1 MKKANHQRGLWKH
14 KANPHDPDV
23 KLADFSYS
31 STEIA
36 DKIIV
41 RAWTNAG
48 FRDGLVADAP
58 NSTVTMDQRITNARN
73 ALQALNPPINL
84 TNPIVLTEV
93 EYDQGWEMDNDDQV
107 VFVLPKMSRQANDLL
122 ETAKLLM
129 ACVPNGI

>member
-14 KANPHDPDV
+14 KANAGDPDV

-31 STEIA
+31 SNEIA
-36 DKIIV
+36 NNIIV
-41 RAWTNAG
+41 RAWTNAV

-58 NSTVTMDQRITNARN
+58 NSTVDMAHRVTNARN
-73 ALQALNPPINL
+73 ALLALNPPIHL
-84 TNPIVLTEV
+84 TNPLVLTEV
-93 EYDQGWEMDNDDQV
+93 EYDQGWEMDSDDQV
-107 VFVLPKMSRQANDLL
+107 VFVLPKMSRQAGNLL